1 MPVCAEPAQRARRAA
16 WRALTPR
23 GANTHSLPP
32 SGPPVAHRRLRTR
45 AGGRRGRAC
54 CLRGRTCRAILRRRR
69 PPPARWA
76 LREGARRRGDGRASQ
91 AARAGRRC
99 AAAPRGRHASLS
111 SRQHTAAP
119 LLGASAPRRPACC
132 CMWRGATEA
141 GPRASACGALR
152 AAGEPHCVPQSG
164 QSAAVLCVVTRL
176 SPGRVR
182 ASHLAPLL
190 RWTLIEA
197 SYRPAEDETL
207 PCSERAAIGKVRESH
222 CTRCVAS
229 LADARFRAFLAHFPY
244 LSKRWQRPLHP
255 PLLRLAPLLRPP
267 QRLLLWAA
275 AMRSPAV
282 STPPFWKR
290 CLPSCELR

>member
-1 MPVCAEPAQRARRAA
+1 MAERAKLRAQAAGAQRRRGGATRLSLRANTQQHLCSGRARRGGLRVAA
-16 WRALTPR
+16 C
-23 GANTHSLPP
+23 
-32 SGPPVAHRRLRTR
+32 
-45 AGGRRGRAC
+45 GG
-54 CLRGRTCRAILRRRR
+54 
-69 PPPARWA
+69 
-76 LREGARRRGDGRASQ
+76 
-91 AARAGRRC
+91 
-99 AAAPRGRHASLS
+99 
-111 SRQHTAAP
+111 
-119 LLGASAPRRPACC
+119 APRRLALARRPAARCAG
-132 CMWRGATEA
+132 GA
-141 GPRASACGALR
+141 G
-152 AAGEPHCVPQSG
+152 GEPHGVPQSG

-229 LADARFRAFLAHFPY
+229 HADARFRAFLAHFPY

-255 PLLRLAPLLRPP
+255 PLLRSAPLLRPP